1 MILFGLARLS
11 SYFNAFFKAK
21 IQFNEKVAVRP
32 SGEYKIRFWGPFL
45 EGPETLRAIFG
56 VSQFPLYLMNE
67 EDLSSQISKSFFIL
81 FQNKWLPWQFHK

>member
-1 MILFGLARLS
+1 M
-11 SYFNAFFKAK
+11 
-21 IQFNEKVAVRP
+21 RP

-56 VSQFPLYLMNE
+56 VSQFPLYLMNV